1 LADQTGGPN
10 WRTCLADLG
19 GGPCW
24 RCRPWRP
31 SLEPRLISDLRC
43 DERQV
48 SDGVVWALAFGVLRL
63 ALSDW
68 RSHLAVSVGG
78 VSWRTTLADQLGGV
92 TRGGVGLSRNPS
104 AHFDARIGRFP
115 AGRGGHRQLAL
126 SDWRTN
132 LAVSVGGPEWRC
144 CLWRC
149 GFEPRPISELR
160 CEDRQVAGS
169 PLWTPTIGA
178 LWLTLCDFLSNLA
191 VSVGGPGWR
200 SCLWRSGFEPRPINQ
215 VRCEDRQVAGSPLWS
230 PAVGALWLA
239 EQIGGLV

>member
-1 LADQTGGPN
+1 
-10 WRTCLADLG
+10 
-19 GGPCW
+19 
-24 RCRPWRP
+24 
-31 SLEPRLISDLRC
+31 
-43 DERQV
+43 
-48 SDGVVWALAFGVLRL
+48 
-63 ALSDW
+63 
-68 RSHLAVSVGG
+68 
-78 VSWRTTLADQLGGV
+78 LADQLGGV

-178 LWLTLCDFLSNLA
+178 LWLALCDFLSNLA

-239 EQIGGLV
+239 EQIGGLVWRNSLAVSPLAERG